1 MANPPITEELN
12 TEVQAGVEHQ
22 AGPKALGF
30 DATMLVGLAMLIVVL
45 AMLWKKVPAAIGKAL
60 DSKIAV
66 IRTQLD
72 EAAELRKE
80 AEALKAEYEAK
91 ARAAEGEA
99 AAMVE
104 RARHEA
110 EAICA
115 KAETDAQ
122 ALVERRTRMAEDK
135 IAAEER
141 AAVQELRATAADA
154 AARAAAKIIAERGD
168 GATDRSL
175 VDQAIA
181 GIGRVQ

>member
-1 MANPPITEELN
+1 MADELQQKTH
-12 TEVQAGVEHQ
+12 TEVEAGSEHHVD
-22 AGPKALGF
+22 PKALGF

-104 RARHEA
+104 RAQHEA
-110 EAICA
+110 EAIRI
-115 KAETDAQ
+115 KAEADAQ

-154 AARAAAKIIAERGD
+154 ATKAAARIIAERGD
-168 GATDRSL
+168 EAVDRAL
-175 VDQAIA
+175 VDQAIS

>member
-1 MANPPITEELN
+1 MADELQQKTN
-12 TEVQAGVEHQ
+12 TEVQAGAEAH
-22 AGPKALGF
+22 AKPKALGF
-30 DATMLVGLAMLIVVL
+30 DATMLVGLAMLVVIL
-45 AMLWKKVPAAIGKAL
+45 LMLWKKVPAAIGKSL
-60 DSKIAV
+60 DAKIAA
-66 IRTQLD
+66 IRAQLD

-91 ARAAEGEA
+91 FKAADSEA

-110 EAICA
+110 EAIRQ
-115 KAETDAQ
+115 KAEADAA

-141 AAVQELRATAADA
+141 AALQELRATAAEA
-154 AARAAAKIIAERGD
+154 AARAAAKIIAERHD
-168 GATDRSL
+168 GSADKAL
-175 VDQAIA
+175 IDQAIS